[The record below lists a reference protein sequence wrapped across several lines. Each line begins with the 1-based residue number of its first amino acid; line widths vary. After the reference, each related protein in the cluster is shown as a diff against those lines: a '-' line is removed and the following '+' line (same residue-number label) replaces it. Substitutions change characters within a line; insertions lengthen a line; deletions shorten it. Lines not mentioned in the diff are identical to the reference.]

1 MDVQFDSQRLRVAA
15 VVVATAFLAGAI
27 GFVLGTADE
36 RVPSETDLG
45 FAQDMITH
53 HEQAVGMAQ
62 IALDQADSST
72 IRIFASEVIISQ
84 MREIGLLD
92 SFLDRWGQLRKNR
105 DEPVMAWM
113 GMPMPLEEMPGYAD
127 EIELRALR
135 ETTGPE
141 FDSLFL
147 TLLAAHHVGG
157 TQMAAFAA
165 DNARNGDVAALAEII
180 ARNQSIEIAEYGE
193 TANRLMLP
201 SIPGAP
207 TFAEYA
213 ELARLAKT

>member
-1 MDVQFDSQRLRVAA
+1 MA
-15 VVVATAFLAGAI
+15 VAFLAGAI

-45 FAQDMITH
+45 FTQDMITH
-53 HEQAVGMAQ
+53 HEQAVAMAA

-92 SFLDRWGQLRKNR
+92 SFLNRWGRVRK
-105 DEPVMAWM
+105 DSDDIVMAWM

-127 EIELRALR
+127 DIELRALR
-135 ETTGPE
+135 DATGPA

-147 TLLAAHHVGG
+147 TMLAAHHVGG

-165 DNARNGDVAALAEII
+165 DNARSDDVTALAEII

-193 TANRLMLP
+193 TARRLMLP

-207 TFAEYA
+207 TFEEYA